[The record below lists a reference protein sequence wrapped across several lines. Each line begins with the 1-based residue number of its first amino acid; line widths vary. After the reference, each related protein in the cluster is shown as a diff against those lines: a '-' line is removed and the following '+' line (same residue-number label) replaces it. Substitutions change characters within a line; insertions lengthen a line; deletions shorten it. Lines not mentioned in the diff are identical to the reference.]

1 MLALRHLYGSR
12 TLDSGDTVHRLA
24 GAQGIAETVIIDDG
38 GSDTIDASAL
48 SVGAR
53 LDLRSGALSSVGVT
67 TQGFYG
73 VDNLGLVATSVIEN
87 AIGTPADDVLLG
99 NSLDN
104 SSTGGAGNDWIE
116 GGEGLDSAVFEGSR
130 SASGEVSTGF
140 GKVFVRARDGV
151 GGFDTLLGIESL
163 VFADRTIT
171 LAASP
176 LSADSSYSV
185 DEDGTLATLLPKT
198 QVTWRAQRCELAPV
212 GMPLHGSAAISS
224 DGRLS
229 YTPTPDYWGTD
240 AIAYDRS
247 AQLGAA
253 TATWPM
259 LRSCRSMTPHR
270 WPACHERAGPRVL
283 PAPQPVACRQRY

>member
-1 MLALRHLYGSR
+1 VLALRHLYGSR

-104 SSTGGAGNDWIE
+104 RLTGGAGNDWIE
-116 GGEGLDSAVFEGSR
+116 GGEGLDSALFEGSR
-130 SASGEVSTGF
+130 SAYEVSTGF
-140 GKVFVRARDGV
+140 GKVFVRAGV
-151 GGFDTLLGIESL
+151 
-163 VFADRTIT
+163 RMR
-171 LAASP
+171 SP
-176 LSADSSYSV
+176 
-185 DEDGTLATLLPKT
+185 AT
-198 QVTWRAQRCELAPV
+198 
-212 GMPLHGSAAISS
+212 
-224 DGRLS
+224 
-229 YTPTPDYWGTD
+229 
-240 AIAYDRS
+240 S
-247 AQLGAA
+247 AQPEAA

-259 LRSCRSMTPHR
+259 SLSCRSMTLHH
-270 WPACHERAGPRVL
+270 WPAP
-283 PAPQPVACRQRY
+283 